1 MATFDASKLNFPFMK
16 YRKMLIGIS
25 LVCILA
31 SFGLLMTKGLN
42 LGVDFTG
49 GLVLQVKFEKPVD
62 IAEVRSAL
70 SKIDQGNAT
79 IQAFDATDVLL
90 RFQAQDDQV
99 RKDVLDVLKTD
110 VGNYKVLRIDKIGP
124 VVGSE
129 LRAQATYALL
139 LALAG
144 ILIYMAFRFRFRFG
158 AAAVISLMHDVILM
172 LGVYS
177 LTGKEVSVTFI
188 AAILTVAGYSLN
200 DSIVVLDRIRENLKL
215 HPKGDR
221 QQLFNASINETL
233 ARTINTS
240 LSTLIVLLCIFILG
254 GDSIRSFA
262 FAMILGV
269 VIGTLSSLFVASPIA
284 YLLMN
289 KKGVKAS
296 VPAEEAKQ
304 AE

>member
-1 MATFDASKLNFPFMK
+1 M
-16 YRKMLIGIS
+16 
-25 LVCILA
+25 
-31 SFGLLMTKGLN
+31 
-42 LGVDFTG
+42 
-49 GLVLQVKFEKPVD
+49 
-62 IAEVRSAL
+62 RSAL

-200 DSIVVLDRIRENLKL
+200 DSIVVLDRIRENWGQVRG
-215 HPKGDR
+215 KGIVE
-221 QQLFNASINETL
+221 LVNTSINQTL
-233 ARTINTS
+233 SRTINTS
-240 LSTLIVLLCIFILG
+240 VTTLLPVISMYLFG
-254 GDSIRSFA
+254 GEVISNFA
-262 FAMILGV
+262 FAFLIGIGV
-269 VIGTLSSLFVASPIA
+269 GTYSSIYIASSMLVEW
-284 YLLMN
+284 YLRSP
-289 KKGVKAS
+289 KY
-296 VPAEEAKQ
+296 
-304 AE
+304 

>member
-200 DSIVVLDRIRENLKL
+200 DSIVVLE
-215 HPKGDR
+215 PY
-221 QQLFNASINETL
+221 
-233 ARTINTS
+233 
-240 LSTLIVLLCIFILG
+240 
-254 GDSIRSFA
+254 
-262 FAMILGV
+262 
-269 VIGTLSSLFVASPIA
+269 P
-284 YLLMN
+284 
-289 KKGVKAS
+289 
-296 VPAEEAKQ
+296 
-304 AE
+304 